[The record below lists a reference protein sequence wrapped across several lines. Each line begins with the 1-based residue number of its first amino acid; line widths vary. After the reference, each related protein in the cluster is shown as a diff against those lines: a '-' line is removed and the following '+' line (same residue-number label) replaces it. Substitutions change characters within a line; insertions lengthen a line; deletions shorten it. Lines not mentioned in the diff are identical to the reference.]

1 MKLSKK
7 SDGKMRRQSWLS
19 LAGFSILAMALA
31 SVQAPAQQLAAPVAT
46 AGEVLIAPEL
56 AQAHPVIAQYHWSK
70 LPNHAGKPKY
80 GGTLHLDLRN
90 EPTNWDPFTGNTGTL
105 GWGSVVY
112 NKLMQVDMT
121 LTTAFE
127 TQGANLQQLFPVC
140 DLCETWQQTSPT
152 QYTFKIRPEA
162 RWQNVP
168 PLNGR
173 RLTAQDVKFAY
184 DKYRDPKAFQQWA
197 TFQMVQ
203 SIEAPDESTL
213 IINLKQPF
221 PDFIDS
227 LTQPGYFVF
236 PKEAYEREGGVG
248 VAPPLGSGPFTV
260 AKHVKQNILAFKR
273 NPTYWK
279 KDKFGQS
286 LPYLDAIE
294 LLWVPDTATQKAA
307 FRTGKLDQVYAFS
320 WDEVETLLRTETP
333 GVNAHLRVSEMNTGG
348 NIMWQFQL
356 REPPFNDV
364 RVRRALAMAVDR
376 SAVLKRA
383 VGQGYCPYGTVP
395 TWWLGRTYPYPC
407 EEFGPWFQYDSSR
420 AKALLE
426 EAGYDQS
433 KPLTFTVYSWVR
445 GGAMVPFLAGQV
457 ETVLDY
463 WRAIGVQANLKLTE
477 QTAFQA
483 MFRSKT
489 WKGVM
494 AGATVGAGTSLNTY
508 VMKVHSQG
516 PENYAGVDDP
526 ELDRLIEA
534 QQQEFDLEKR
544 KALAR
549 QIREREL
556 DQVYRLWVS
565 MYYYAE
571 FTKPYVRN
579 WVTHELYM
587 FQHGW
592 GAHSMEY
599 TWLDR

>member
-1 MKLSKK
+1 
-7 SDGKMRRQSWLS
+7 
-19 LAGFSILAMALA
+19 
-31 SVQAPAQQLAAPVAT
+31 
-46 AGEVLIAPEL
+46 
-56 AQAHPVIAQYHWSK
+56 
-70 LPNHAGKPKY
+70 
-80 GGTLHLDLRN
+80 
-90 EPTNWDPFTGNTGTL
+90 
-105 GWGSVVY
+105 
-112 NKLMQVDMT
+112 
-121 LTTAFE
+121 
-127 TQGANLQQLFPVC
+127 
-140 DLCETWQQTSPT
+140 
-152 QYTFKIRPEA
+152 
-162 RWQNVP
+162 
-168 PLNGR
+168 
-173 RLTAQDVKFAY
+173 
-184 DKYRDPKAFQQWA
+184 
-197 TFQMVQ
+197 
-203 SIEAPDESTL
+203 
-213 IINLKQPF
+213 
-221 PDFIDS
+221 
-227 LTQPGYFVF
+227 
-236 PKEAYEREGGVG
+236 
-248 VAPPLGSGPFTV
+248 
-260 AKHVKQNILAFKR
+260 
-273 NPTYWK
+273 
-279 KDKFGQS
+279 
-286 LPYLDAIE
+286 
-294 LLWVPDTATQKAA
+294 
-307 FRTGKLDQVYAFS
+307 
-320 WDEVETLLRTETP
+320 
-333 GVNAHLRVSEMNTGG
+333 
-348 NIMWQFQL
+348 
-356 REPPFNDV
+356 
-364 RVRRALAMAVDR
+364 MAVDR

-407 EEFGPWFQYDSSR
+407 EEFGPWFQYDPSQ

-433 KPLTFTVYSWVR
+433 KPLTFNVYSWVR